1 MKKTKLLWLIS
12 KYPNALNPMDGGPYK
27 NIAEI
32 IVRKGI
38 AITVVAP
45 VPFVPPFLCYFS
57 NKLKIY
63 KDTPHYE
70 VKTGIKIIRPKYFV
84 YPKHLHYG
92 MPHKFMFYAIR
103 HIFAQK
109 PDLIHAHYAYP
120 FGMLALELSKYW
132 NIPYLLTLR
141 GCDVN
146 LYPYYNNQSDYR
158 FKKAVLGAVKVFAIS
173 NSLADRTKE
182 LTGRKPKVISIGVNL
197 SSYENLPDK
206 PALREKLEL
215 PHDKFIVLYAGH
227 FIKAKGIV
235 ELLQAIKTIQKDVL
249 GIFIGYGPLENLI
262 KSSKGVI
269 SKGLQPHS
277 LIPLFMKAADVL
289 VLPSYR
295 EGLGNVLVEAGAAGL
310 PVIGSDVGG
319 ISELLADGRGI
330 LIKPGSAEAIVE
342 AINKVRSDYQSALQ
356 RAGKLKKYVEKH
368 YNVNKNAEIIINEYK
383 NLIQND

>member
-12 KYPNALNPMDGGPYK
+12 KYPNTLNAMDGVFHQS
-27 NIAEI
+27 
-32 IVRKGI
+32 IVESIYRKSTD
-38 AITVVAP
+38 ITVIAP

-63 KDTPHYE
+63 KDIPHYE
-70 VKTGIKIIRPKYFV
+70 VKTGIRIIRPKYFV

-141 GCDVN
+141 GSDVN
-146 LYPYYNNQSDYR
+146 LYPYYNNRSDYR

-182 LTGRKPKVISIGVNL
+182 LTGRRPNVISIGVNL
-197 SSYENLPDK
+197 NSYENLPDK
-206 PALREKLEL
+206 PALRERLKL
-215 PHDKFIVLYAGH
+215 PHNKFIVLYAGH

-235 ELLQAIKTIQKDVL
+235 ELLEAIKTIQKDVL
-249 GIFIGYGPLENLI
+249 GVFIGYGPLENLI
-262 KSSKGVI
+262 KSSKGAI

-289 VLPSYR
+289 VLPSYS

-310 PVIGSDVGG
+310 PVAGSDVGG
-319 ISELLADGRGI
+319 ISELLANGRGI
-330 LIKPGSAEAIVE
+330 LIKPGSVEAIVE
-342 AINKVRSDYQSALQ
+342 AINKVRSDHKSALQ
-356 RAGKLKKYVEKH
+356 LAGKLKKYVEKH
-368 YNVNKNAEIIINEYK
+368 YNVDKNAEFILEEYK
-383 NLIQND
+383 KILI